1 MNQSIARLATPPPL
15 SFFFLRNPPTPIPPS
30 HLTFASFLLLTY
42 IMYHYQGTKDGLI
55 PPSQWDP
62 KALHTA
68 ATKINQKKS
77 NITQENHMQ
86 CSVLS
91 QYLIINGIC
100 I

>member
-15 SFFFLRNPPTPIPPS
+15 SFFSSEKSPHPHSTQPFDICKLSAFNLYNVP
-30 HLTFASFLLLTY
+30 
-42 IMYHYQGTKDGLI
+42 QDGLI
-55 PPSQWDP
+55 PPYQWDP